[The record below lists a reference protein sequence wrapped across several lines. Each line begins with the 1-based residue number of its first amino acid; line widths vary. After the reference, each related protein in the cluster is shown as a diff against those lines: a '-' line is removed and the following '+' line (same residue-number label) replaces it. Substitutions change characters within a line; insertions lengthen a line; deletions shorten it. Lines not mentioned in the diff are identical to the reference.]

1 MSLAKAKQMAAHFEA
16 VATDAEGKLSKA
28 VKELADQAS
37 ELKRMTELYTAVEK
51 EAKEIKHH
59 KAMMRDK
66 ERTVNRLRRQLR
78 LVSESGNRRLN
89 STQNSLQSNQQIL
102 AELREEYEEF
112 YAVTGTYLHIQE
124 AYKTKIKHL
133 N

>member
-1 MSLAKAKQMAAHFEA
+1 
-16 VATDAEGKLSKA
+16 
-28 VKELADQAS
+28 
-37 ELKRMTELYTAVEK
+37 MTELYTAVEK

-102 AELREEYEEF
+102 AEFDEYESF
-112 YAVTGTYLHIQE
+112 TPLQVRGCIFKRHARLKSSIQ
-124 AYKTKIKHL
+124 T

>member
-28 VKELADQAS
+28 VKELADQAT

-51 EAKEIKHH
+51 EAKEIKNH

-102 AELREEYEEF
+102 AELRDEYEEF
-112 YAVTGTYLHIQE
+112 YAVTGTWLHIQE
-124 AYKTKIKHL
+124 ARKTKVKHP

>member
-1 MSLAKAKQMAAHFEA
+1 
-16 VATDAEGKLSKA
+16 
-28 VKELADQAS
+28 
-37 ELKRMTELYTAVEK
+37 
-51 EAKEIKHH
+51 
-59 KAMMRDK
+59 MRDK

-102 AELREEYEEF
+102 AELRDEYEEF

-124 AYKTKIKHL
+124 ARKTKVKHL

>member
-28 VKELADQAS
+28 VKELADQAT
-37 ELKRMTELYTAVEK
+37 ELKRMTELYTSVEK
-51 EAKEIKHH
+51 EAKEIKNH

-102 AELREEYEEF
+102 AELRDEYEEF
-112 YAVTGTYLHIQE
+112 YAVTGT
-124 AYKTKIKHL
+124 
-133 N
+133 

>member
-1 MSLAKAKQMAAHFEA
+1 MAAHFEA
-16 VATDAEGKLSKA
+16 VATDAEGKLIKTE
-28 VKELADQAS
+28 KELAEQAT

-102 AELREEYEEF
+102 AEFAKSTRSFTPLQVRSCIF
-112 YAVTGTYLHIQE
+112 KRHAD
-124 AYKTKIKHL
+124 
-133 N
+133 